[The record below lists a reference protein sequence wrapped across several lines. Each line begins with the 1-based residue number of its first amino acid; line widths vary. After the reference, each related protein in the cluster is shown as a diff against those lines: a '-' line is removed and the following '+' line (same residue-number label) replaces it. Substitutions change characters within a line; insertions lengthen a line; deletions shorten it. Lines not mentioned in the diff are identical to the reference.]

1 MMINVSKIKSQYK
14 QLCYLVSARRVK
26 DALDVLGKLVGE
38 SGYSD
43 FFIQQEHL
51 EHTYEQMLKYMLDG
65 VQDPERDKVYHKL
78 LSSILE
84 LADRVRDRL
93 METHSGWHTYI
104 LKHEVDRQQELTG
117 KRVIETMDDLSFKR
131 ELDEIIDEG
140 KVSPGAGDDR
150 RRKLSADIFKHLWL
164 SNPYNEAENSLAGA
178 IISCKEFVWHEK
190 TLYISA
196 ILLSALRY
204 WDEEKIHRL
213 MDFAVEEDQE
223 VSARALVALFILLY
237 HYDHRIEF
245 YPNIIHRLKLMG
257 EELKLEQNL
266 EKIALQLIRTRDT
279 MEIGRKL
286 QEDLMPEMAKLKPKL
301 EDKLK
306 MDDIR
311 DELLEEGR
319 NPDWESVFSESDDLY
334 RKVDEF
340 MKLQMEG
347 ADVYMTTFAHLK
359 QFPFF
364 RELSNWLVPF
374 HHENPDLKEIYDAR
388 SDHFDPDIS
397 VDGLKKTPFL
407 CNSDKYSFIFNLRF
421 LPEEQKKMLSTA
433 FLMEMEGMQDMLE
446 DEKISSGD
454 FTMRTVFIQY
464 IQDLYRFFK
473 ISPFKNEFEDVFDG
487 KLDLYRSGFFNQIVE
502 NDSITRNI
510 AEYFFEKDHFEEALD
525 IFEILLEK
533 QQNNRELLEKAG
545 YCNQKMGNFKK
556 AIQFYQQI
564 SLSGDSNLWT
574 LKNLGICFRKTGDF
588 REALEVYE
596 KAALQQPDDQT
607 IESLIGFCRLKL
619 GDFDAALK
627 HYFKIEYMNPG
638 NQNILRP
645 IAWCYFAMGEL
656 QKADKYFTRVFEG
669 KPGHYDYINY
679 GHLQWA
685 LGNKKDAVELYLQSL
700 RELDFELEDFLKTME
715 DDRDILIENGI
726 SQKDIPL
733 MLDYLHYRLTK

>member
-1 MMINVSKIKSQYK
+1 MINVSKIKNQYQ
-14 QLCYLVSARRVK
+14 QLCHLVSARRVK
-26 DALDVLGKLVGE
+26 DALDVLSKLVGE
-38 SGYSD
+38 SGFSD

-51 EHTYEQMLKYMLDG
+51 EHTYEQMLKYMLEG

-78 LSSILE
+78 LTSILE
-84 LADRVRDRL
+84 LADRVKDRL
-93 METHSGWHTYI
+93 MENHSGWHTYI
-104 LKHEVDRQQELTG
+104 LKREVDRQQELTG

-131 ELDEIIDEG
+131 ELDEMIDEG
-140 KVSPGAGDDR
+140 RVSPGADDER

-164 SNPYNEAENSLAGA
+164 SNRYNEAENSLSAA
-178 IISCKEFVWHEK
+178 IISCQDFVWHEK
-190 TLYISA
+190 ALYISA
-196 ILLSALRY
+196 ILLSGLRY

-213 MDFAVEEDQE
+213 IDFAGEEDQE
-223 VSARALVALFILLY
+223 VSARALVALVILLY
-237 HYDHRIEF
+237 QYDHRVEF
-245 YPNIIHRLKLMG
+245 YPNVVHRLQLIG
-257 EELKLEQNL
+257 EDLKLEQNL

-364 RELSNWLVPF
+364 SELTNWLVAF
-374 HHENPDLKEIYDAR
+374 HNENPDLKEIYDAR
-388 SDHFDPDIS
+388 SDDFDPDIFI
-397 VDGLKKTPFL
+397 DGLKKTPFL

-433 FLMEMEGMQDMLE
+433 FLMEMEGLQDMLE
-446 DEKISSGD
+446 DEKLSSGD

-473 ISPFKNEFEDVFDG
+473 ISPFKNEFEDVFEG
-487 KLDLYRSGFFNQIVE
+487 KLDLYRSGFFNQVVE
-502 NDSITRNI
+502 DDSITRNI
-510 AEYFFEKDHFEEALD
+510 AEYLFEKDHFEEALD
-525 IFEILLEK
+525 IFKILLEK
-533 QQNNRELLEKAG
+533 QTNNRELLEKAG
-545 YCNQKMGNFKK
+545 YCNQKMENFRE
-556 AIQFYQQI
+556 AIAFYQQI
-564 SLSGDSNLWT
+564 GLSGEPNLWT
-574 LKNLGICFRKTGDF
+574 LKNLGICYRKTGDY
-588 REALEVYE
+588 EQALKVYE
-596 KAALQQPDDQT
+596 KASALQPDDQT

-619 GDFDAALK
+619 GDFDTALK
-627 HYFKIEYMNPG
+627 HYFKIEYLNPG
-638 NQNILRP
+638 NQHILRP
-645 IAWCYFAMGEL
+645 IAWCYFALGEL
-656 QKADKYFTRVFEG
+656 KKADKYFAKVFEG

-685 LGNKKDAVELYLQSL
+685 LGKKKDAVELYLQSL
-700 RELDFELEDFLKTME
+700 RDLDFEMEDFLKTME
-715 DDRDILIENGI
+715 DDRSILIENGI
-726 SQKDIPL
+726 NQKDIPL
-733 MLDYLHYRLTK
+733 MLDYLHYRLMK